1 MAGTRQHKG
10 VGIMK
15 RLLVLS
21 LLAAVGALAPAASSG
36 QGDDTVV
43 PATLSPAAQEPTQ
56 ALGPLGYPSLTPEQL
71 TAAHASGVLAD
82 PVSEPIGPLG
92 YPSVTLEQ
100 LAAAYATGV
109 LERPAH
115 QGSAGAAGSWN
126 FFAPSERDG

>member
-1 MAGTRQHKG
+1 MADTKPYKE

-15 RLLVLS
+15 RLLMLA
-21 LLAAVGALAPAASSG
+21 LLAAVGALASAASGG
-36 QGDDTVV
+36 QGDNTGV
-43 PATLSPAAQEPTQ
+43 PATLSPAAQEPTR

-92 YPSVTLEQ
+92 YPSVTLDQ

-109 LERPAH
+109 LERPAR
-115 QGSAGAAGSWN
+115 QRGAGTASWS
-126 FFAPSERDG
+126 FFIPPERGR